1 MLHQD
6 CIVTCD
12 AFLSQSDIKKH
23 THFHNTSSSSQG
35 FSYFVTTTK
44 RVHHAPIQPPL
55 FQSNDCSKTCQ
66 IFISIT
72 SHLKAEMC
80 HRQKVQGGKEEGRN
94 QERERETVVPERQS
108 YGRNQT
114 KTCTRYFPKNRWLLF
129 LLSLSLIFIFL
140 PKIGPSDERTI
151 PLNI

>member
-23 THFHNTSSSSQG
+23 THFHNTSSFSQG

-44 RVHHAPIQPPL
+44 RVHHAPTQPPL

-94 QERERETVVPERQS
+94 QERERDGQLFRNDSHTDGIRQKHA
-108 YGRNQT
+108 RDIFR
-114 KTCTRYFPKNRWLLF
+114 KTDGFFFC
-129 LLSLSLIFIFL
+129 SLSLPYFL
-140 PKIGPSDERTI
+140 FNSLKLSLVMKEQFP
-151 PLNI
+151 

>member
-1 MLHQD
+1 MAPWWRPDVIWYSLNFVLVLVKFKNLGKGKAVTALGLLFRTRWLVGIDRIALTHNLKREEGRIRNRKAMLHQD

-80 HRQKVQGGKEEGRN
+80 HR
-94 QERERETVVPERQS
+94 
-108 YGRNQT
+108 
-114 KTCTRYFPKNRWLLF
+114 
-129 LLSLSLIFIFL
+129 
-140 PKIGPSDERTI
+140 
-151 PLNI
+151 